1 MHDFKGQIA
10 ILPNAQLRFKELHFK
25 SLFFKVHILKQLSQ
39 MDLNF
44 FVAVVIGVDNAQ
56 ELLTI
61 DCVVCLIFNVITIVR
76 WWYYRWTKWNQ
87 C

>member
-1 MHDFKGQIA
+1 
-10 ILPNAQLRFKELHFK
+10 
-25 SLFFKVHILKQLSQ
+25 
-39 MDLNF
+39 MDLKF
-44 FVAVVIGVDNAQ
+44 FVAIVIGVDNAQ

-61 DCVVCLIFNVITIVR
+61 DCVVYLIFNVITIVR